1 MSMSNSND
9 NSNENNERKD
19 RQHIANEK
27 REFNS
32 EFLPEIIEY
41 EVSISYDRARKEGV
55 WTYTWINAMP
65 RGYLW
70 IFSVSKSK

>member
-32 EFLPEIIEY
+32 IFLSEIIEN
-41 EVSISYDRARKEGV
+41 ELSISYDRARKKKV
-55 WTYTWINAMP
+55 
-65 RGYLW
+65 
-70 IFSVSKSK
+70 